1 MLSELLRH
9 REYIWRNS
17 LLELRHRYAG
27 SALGPV
33 WLVLYPVA
41 QILIYSLVFSEIMRA
56 RVPEL
61 AELRMSFTLYLCT
74 GLLPWIGF
82 AEIVS
87 RSTSSLLENASYITR
102 TALPEQIFFAQ
113 NAFAGFLRMLLTMA
127 ILLVAAVAV
136 GLTPSTGWL
145 ALPLVLALFASFAFG
160 VGMLLGV
167 LNVFSRDVTPVVEI
181 ALQIAMWTAPI
192 VYVESILPESLQA
205 LLPYNPIYHYVSAL
219 HQLVLFGRW
228 PDAMTWAAM
237 VGLSS
242 LAIIISLELLRS
254 LRAEVRDAL

>member
-1 MLSELLRH
+1 MLTELFRY

-17 LLELRHRYAG
+17 LVELRHRYAG

-61 AELRMSFTLYLCT
+61 SDLPLSFTLYLCT

-82 AEIVS
+82 ADIVS
-87 RSTSSLLENASYITR
+87 RSTSSLLENATYITR

-113 NAFAGFLRMLLTMA
+113 NAFAGFLRMLLSMA
-127 ILLVAAVAV
+127 ILLGASLGM
-136 GLTPSTGWL
+136 GLAPSPTWL
-145 ALPLVLALFASFAFG
+145 AVPVVLALLVCFAFG
-160 VGMLLGV
+160 VGTLLGV

-192 VYVESILPESLQA
+192 VYVESILPESIQA
-205 LLPYNPIYHYVSAL
+205 LLPYNPIYHYVGAL
-219 HQLVLFGRW
+219 HQLVLFGEW
-228 PDAMTWAAM
+228 PAAATWAAM
-237 VGLSS
+237 AGLSS
-242 LAIIISLELLRS
+242 LMIFVGLELLGR